1 MNINPN
7 NSTNV
12 TYRTKDSV
20 VEGNEFTDFNKNNIK
35 WDWLISFQKLIN
47 CYYLVILKNRWNF

>member
-7 NSTNV
+7 NFTNV
-12 TYRTKDSV
+12 VYRTKDSV

-35 WDWLISFQKLIN
+35 WD
-47 CYYLVILKNRWNF
+47 